1 MRMVLA
7 VVLAGLLGALA
18 SGCSTE
24 RGFGHNSLAELKTQA
39 IGFADER
46 GEENNDL
53 RLTWRRYIKDE
64 RESLTDVVPQ
74 LRGFRDERGEEAND
88 LKLTW
93 DRYVENQ

>member
-1 MRMVLA
+1 MVLA
-7 VVLAGLLGALA
+7 VALAGLLGALM

-39 IGFADER
+39 TGFADQR
-46 GEENNDL
+46 DEEHNDL
-53 RLTWRRYIKDE
+53 RLTWRRYVKDE

-74 LRGFRDERGEEAND
+74 LRGFCDEREEEAND

-93 DRYVENQ
+93 DRFVENQ